1 MNHTFCQVID
11 KSSNELLASKYF
23 MKWLKEVCEFIMPHN
38 PLTTNK
44 EFFDMMKKS
53 QQISSNVTSTEN
65 DEYIIFYTKQ
75 KT

>member
-1 MNHTFCQVID
+1 
-11 KSSNELLASKYF
+11 
-23 MKWLKEVCEFIMPHN
+23 
-38 PLTTNK
+38 
-44 EFFDMMKKS
+44 MMKKS

>member
-1 MNHTFCQVID
+1 MN
-11 KSSNELLASKYF
+11 
-23 MKWLKEVCEFIMPHN
+23 WLKEICEFVMPHN
-38 PLTTNK
+38 TLTTNK

>member
-1 MNHTFCQVID
+1 MNHTFCLVID
-11 KSSNELLASKYF
+11 KSTNDLLASKYF
-23 MKWLKEVCEFIMPHN
+23 MDWLKETVEYLYPHN
-38 PLTTNK
+38 TLTTNE
-44 EFFDMMKKS
+44 EFFHMMKKS